1 MPDLGTAVSGR
12 TLGGLRERE
21 FVSLT
26 VDFCLAQVHGAAIA
40 LAKKAGLASVVD
52 AARAFL
58 RGCAVHYQRS
68 VQRLPLNRDGEDKD
82 LWNRLLNAQSTVSTL
97 SEANSLLNDLMRHD
111 LKQVRD

>member
-1 MPDLGTAVSGR
+1 M
-12 TLGGLRERE
+12 
-21 FVSLT
+21 T
-26 VDFCLAQVHGAAIA
+26 VEFCLAQAQGAAIA
-40 LAKKAGLASVVD
+40 QARKAGLANVVD
-52 AARAFL
+52 AARTFL

-68 VQRLPLNRDGEDKD
+68 VKRLPLDRDGGDKD